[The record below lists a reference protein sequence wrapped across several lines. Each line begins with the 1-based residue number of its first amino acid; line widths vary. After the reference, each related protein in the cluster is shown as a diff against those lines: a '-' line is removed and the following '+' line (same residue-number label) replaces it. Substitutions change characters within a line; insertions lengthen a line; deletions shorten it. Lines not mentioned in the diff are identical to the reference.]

1 MPGRNRKGEIT
12 FADYPEFRPNMS
24 PKEMFKAGSFG
35 ALITSDLFLSQQKA
49 LQESASQR
57 PKVMVERILEHHL
70 TN

>member
-35 ALITSDLFLSQQKA
+35 GTY
-49 LQESASQR
+49 
-57 PKVMVERILEHHL
+57 
-70 TN
+70 